1 MKKTILTIL
10 LCGVMVLGMT
20 GWGKQKN
27 EFDIGNKSD
36 IKISQ
41 NDVIMTIKDGTLTNK
56 SVTLI
61 LTNNSD
67 RKIQYGSPYEIEV
80 KKNGEWY
87 KINAKL
93 NFTLPLFILESKK
106 KNEFKLNFEE
116 GYGKLPS
123 GTYRVIKKID
133 KEKEDGLFDSFYVS
147 TEFTIK

>member
-10 LCGVMVLGMT
+10 LCGIMVLGMT
-20 GWGKQKN
+20 GCGKQKN

-41 NDVIMTIKDGTLTNK
+41 NDVIMTIKEGTLTNK

-67 RKIQYGSPYEIEV
+67 RKIQYGSPYEIEI

>member
-1 MKKTILTIL
+1 MKKMGFVIL
-10 LCGVMVLGMT
+10 LCGVLILTMT
-20 GWGKQKN
+20 GCVKTKN
-27 EFDIGNKSD
+27 KLDIGNKSN
-36 IKISQ
+36 IKALK

-56 SVTLI
+56 SVTLVLI
-61 LTNNSD
+61 NNSD
-67 RKIQYGSPYEIEV
+67 KKIQYGSSYEIEI
-80 KKNGEWY
+80 KKNDEWH
-87 KINAKL
+87 KINAEL
-93 NFTLPLFILESKK
+93 NFTLQLFILESKK

>member
-1 MKKTILTIL
+1 MKKIVLVIL
-10 LCGVMVLGMT
+10 LCGIMVLTMT
-20 GWGKQKN
+20 GCKN
-27 EFDIGNKSD
+27 AKNRLDIGNKSN
-36 IKISQ
+36 IKVSQ
-41 NDVIMTIKDGTLTNK
+41 NDVIMTVKDKTLTNK

-67 RKIQYGSPYEIEV
+67 RKIQYGSPYEIEI

-93 NFTLPLFILESKK
+93 NFTLPLFILESKE

-123 GTYRVIKKID
+123 GTYRVLKKID

>member
-1 MKKTILTIL
+1 MKKIVLVIL
-10 LCGVMVLGMT
+10 LCGIMVLTMT
-20 GWGKQKN
+20 GCKN
-27 EFDIGNKSD
+27 AKNRLDIGNKSN
-36 IKISQ
+36 IKVSQ
-41 NDVIMTIKDGTLTNK
+41 NDVIMTVKDVTLTNK

-67 RKIQYGSPYEIEV
+67 RKIQYGSPYEIEI

-93 NFTLPLFILESKK
+93 NFTLPLFILESKE
-106 KNEFKLNFEE
+106 KNEFKLSFEE

>member
-1 MKKTILTIL
+1 MKKLVFVIL
-10 LCGVMVLGMT
+10 LCGIMVLTMT
-20 GWGKQKN
+20 GCANAKN
-27 EFDIGNKSD
+27 KLDIGNKSN
-36 IKISQ
+36 INVSQ

-67 RKIQYGSPYEIEV
+67 RKIQYGSPYEIEI

-93 NFTLPLFILESKK
+93 NFTLQLFILESKE
-106 KNEFKLNFEE
+106 KNEFKLDFEE

>member
-1 MKKTILTIL
+1 MKKGILTIL

-20 GWGKQKN
+20 GCGKQKN

-41 NDVIMTIKDGTLTNK
+41 NDVIMTIKEGTLTNK
-56 SVTLI
+56 SATLI

-67 RKIQYGSPYEIEV
+67 RKIQYGSPYEIEI
-80 KKNGEWY
+80 KKNDEWY

-93 NFTLPLFILESKK
+93 NFTLQLFILESKE
-106 KNEFKLNFEE
+106 KNEFELNFEE

>member
-1 MKKTILTIL
+1 MKKMVFVIL
-10 LCGVMVLGMT
+10 LCGVLILTMT
-20 GWGKQKN
+20 GCVKTKN
-27 EFDIGNKSD
+27 KLDIGNKSN
-36 IKISQ
+36 IKVSQ

-67 RKIQYGSPYEIEV
+67 RKIQYGSPYEIEI
-80 KKNGEWY
+80 KKNDEWH
-87 KINAKL
+87 KINAEL
-93 NFTLPLFILESKK
+93 NFTLQLFILESKE
-106 KNEFKLNFEE
+106 KNEFELNFED

>member
-1 MKKTILTIL
+1 MKKLVFVIL
-10 LCGVMVLGMT
+10 LCGIMVLTMT
-20 GWGKQKN
+20 GCENAKN
-27 EFDIGNKSD
+27 KLDIGNKSN
-36 IKISQ
+36 INVSQ

-67 RKIQYGSPYEIEV
+67 RKIQYGSPYEIEI

-93 NFTLPLFILESKK
+93 NFTLPLFILESKE
-106 KNEFKLNFEE
+106 KNEFKRDFEE

>member
-1 MKKTILTIL
+1 MKKMVFVIL
-10 LCGVMVLGMT
+10 LCGVLILTMT
-20 GWGKQKN
+20 GCVKTKN
-27 EFDIGNKSD
+27 KLDIGNKSD
-36 IKISQ
+36 IKALK

-67 RKIQYGSPYEIEV
+67 RKIQYGSPYEIEI

>member
-1 MKKTILTIL
+1 MKKMVFVIL
-10 LCGVMVLGMT
+10 LCGVLILTMT
-20 GWGKQKN
+20 GCVKTKN
-27 EFDIGNKSD
+27 KLDIGNKSN
-36 IKISQ
+36 IKALK

-56 SVTLI
+56 SVTLVLI
-61 LTNNSD
+61 NNSD
-67 RKIQYGSPYEIEV
+67 KKIQYGSSYEIEI
-80 KKNGEWY
+80 KKNDEWH
-87 KINAKL
+87 KINAEL
-93 NFTLPLFILESKK
+93 NFTLQLFILESKK

>member
-1 MKKTILTIL
+1 MKKMVFVIL
-10 LCGVMVLGMT
+10 LCGVMVLAMT
-20 GWGKQKN
+20 GCVKTKN
-27 EFDIGNKSD
+27 KLDIGNKSD
-36 IKISQ
+36 IKVSQ
-41 NDVIMTIKDGTLTNK
+41 NDVMMTIKDGTLTNK

-67 RKIQYGSPYEIEV
+67 RKIQYGSPYEIEI
-80 KKNGEWY
+80 KKNGEWH
-87 KINAKL
+87 KINAEL
-93 NFTLPLFILESKK
+93 NFTLQLFILESKE
-106 KNEFKLNFEE
+106 KNEFELNFED